1 MAGVAGEYEEI
12 IAEAVEVTK
21 DEGLDEQL
29 FFLQTDAGPF
39 GAAADAAGDM
49 GRRYGDVTAG

>member
-21 DEGLDEQL
+21 YKGLDEQL

-39 GAAADAAGDM
+39 GAAADTARDM
-49 GRRYGDVTAG
+49 GRGYGDMSAG